1 MRHKFICC
9 EYSDFS
15 VTAAT
20 AEIKKEKKSNY
31 IHATPLPPSGR
42 QPEAE
47 PRGTGLTCGTAHH
60 RTTRPQA
67 RGGMGGRQRLPL
79 SISLYILSLT
89 LHCHGHIHNHSHYHI
104 HISPRL
110 PAILQVYAR
119 YAAFMHPGRIGMHS
133 AGHARRV
140 RRKRRKDRTP
150 RAAG

>member
-9 EYSDFS
+9 EYSDFFS
-15 VTAAT
+15 HRSNSRDK
-20 AEIKKEKKSNY
+20 KKEKIELHSRY
-31 IHATPLPPSGR
+31 PSATVGRAAGGGAARHRADVRHGAPPR
-42 QPEAE
+42 HEAA
-47 PRGTGLTCGTAHH
+47 G
-60 RTTRPQA
+60 A
-67 RGGMGGRQRLPL
+67 RGHGRPTEAA
-79 SISLYILSLT
+79 SLYILSLT

-119 YAAFMHPGRIGMHS
+119 YAAFMHQRRITMHP